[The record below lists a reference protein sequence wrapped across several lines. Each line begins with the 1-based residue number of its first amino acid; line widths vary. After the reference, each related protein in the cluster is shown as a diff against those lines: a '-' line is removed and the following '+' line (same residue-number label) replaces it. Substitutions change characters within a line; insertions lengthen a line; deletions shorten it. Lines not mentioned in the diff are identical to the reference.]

1 MNHKAVFLILFWIFV
16 IVMATIFICQL
27 LRKYKAI
34 EEIMNAPEASD
45 EQR

>member
-1 MNHKAVFLILFWIFV
+1 MNHKAIFFILFWIFA
-16 IVMATIFICQL
+16 IVMVNVFICQL

-34 EEIMNAPEASD
+34 EKIMNAPEESD

>member
-1 MNHKAVFLILFWIFV
+1 MDNTAIFLILFWIFGMV
-16 IVMATIFICQL
+16 VVNVFICKM

-34 EEIMNAPEASD
+34 EKIMNAPEASD